1 MLREQP
7 SRQSVAARRHA
18 PSFFERDAPPVEETP
33 QRPDADAD
41 AAYIQLLLKLGERDV
56 RRLGDLT
63 KEERRFGFY
72 TAGLAIA
79 ALPLCRDIA
88 LVFQPGMPADRT
100 RCAYPEPG
108 RRLAARK
115 TLLNGI
121 HHTAAKINRVAIRL
135 FSTIWT

>member
-18 PSFFERDAPPVEETP
+18 PSFFERDASPVEETP

-63 KEERRFGFY
+63 KEERRFG
-72 TAGLAIA
+72 
-79 ALPLCRDIA
+79 
-88 LVFQPGMPADRT
+88 QPVKPADRA
-100 RCAYPEPG
+100 RRARPEPC

-115 TLLNGI
+115 PRFKAI
-121 HHTAAKINRVAIRL
+121 HH
-135 FSTIWT
+135 